1 MIRREEVYKIGRV
14 SKPHGVK
21 GELSMHIDDDVFGR
35 VDADYLILDIDGI
48 LVPFFMEEY
57 RFRSDSQVLVVFT
70 GVDTV
75 EKAREYV
82 GCDVY
87 FPRNNS
93 DNDDEL
99 SWAQIVGYEII
110 DGESSKT
117 VGTIVRVDD
126 STVNTLFEV
135 RTIEGSD
142 LLLPASP
149 DLITK
154 VDGHKQQIT
163 MAIPKGLLEL

>member
-1 MIRREEVYKIGRV
+1 M
-14 SKPHGVK
+14 
-21 GELSMHIDDDVFGR
+21 
-35 VDADYLILDIDGI
+35 
-48 LVPFFMEEY
+48 
-57 RFRSDSQVLVVFT
+57 
-70 GVDTV
+70 
-75 EKAREYV
+75 

-110 DGESSKT
+110 DGESSKP